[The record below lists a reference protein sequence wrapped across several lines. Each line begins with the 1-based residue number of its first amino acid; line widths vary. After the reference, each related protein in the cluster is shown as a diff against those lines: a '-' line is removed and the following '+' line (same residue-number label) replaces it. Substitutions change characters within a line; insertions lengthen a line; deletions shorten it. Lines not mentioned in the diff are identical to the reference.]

1 MQGVSV
7 YLYEILVFA
16 VYVLYSYGD
25 AVKELDFGVGA
36 ILSALEARGIA
47 NNTLVL
53 FSSDNGASL
62 FSGPH
67 QGKI

>member
-1 MQGVSV
+1 M
-7 YLYEILVFA
+7 
-16 VYVLYSYGD
+16 LYSYGD